1 MNLKKTN
8 AARFLDT
15 LKLDYEMTSYE
26 VDEEDLSATHA
37 ADALGVDAATVFKTL
52 VARDDA
58 KHIIVACIP
67 AAKEIDLKA
76 LAKVAKAKRCELV
89 AVKELLGLT
98 GYIRGGCSPLAM
110 KKAYPTFIDDSITQ
124 HDKVYVSAGLR
135 GVQLC
140 LSPNVLIH
148 ASKAICEP
156 LVKL

>member
-1 MNLKKTN
+1 
-8 AARFLDT
+8 
-15 LKLDYEMTSYE
+15 
-26 VDEEDLSATHA
+26 
-37 ADALGVDAATVFKTL
+37 L